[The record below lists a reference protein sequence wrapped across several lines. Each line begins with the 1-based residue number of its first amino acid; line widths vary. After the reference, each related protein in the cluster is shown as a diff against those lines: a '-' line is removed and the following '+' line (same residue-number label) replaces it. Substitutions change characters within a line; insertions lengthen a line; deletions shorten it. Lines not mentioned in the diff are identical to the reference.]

1 MTAYIIQAVSPETRT
16 YDTKYGQ
23 MISYKLKLEGV
34 DTPVE
39 LGQKTTTPAPQT
51 GGTLN
56 GTIDTSGQ
64 YGPKFKK
71 ENAQFGGGFTS
82 SPQSSNGQSESPRT
96 NSGSISSKFGGD
108 QFTMYL
114 SYAKDLAVA
123 LVETKE
129 GFTTDKY
136 GELLEEVTAG
146 GKTLYNDRPG
156 AEPKA
161 SPAVADEGTQLSVDL
176 DNDSDAVIKKKVD
189 DFFADIDGDVVD
201 LG

>member
-1 MTAYIIQAVSPETRT
+1 MPEYKIQAVSPETRT

-39 LGQKTTTPAPQT
+39 LGQKTTTPAPQE

-71 ENAQFGGGFTS
+71 ENAQFGGGFGSPTASTQSTTS
-82 SPQSSNGQSESPRT
+82 TGRSDTKSFDS
-96 NSGSISSKFGGD
+96 
-108 QFTMYL
+108 FTMYL

-123 LVETKE
+123 LLASDEA
-129 GFTTDKY
+129 FDSDKY
-136 GELLEEVTAG
+136 GLLLEEVIAG

-156 AEPKA
+156 AEPKVE
-161 SPAVADEGTQLSVDL
+161 PQLTQADVEKD
-176 DNDSDAVIKKKVD
+176 DSEEAIKKKVN
-189 DFFADIDGDVVD
+189 DFFADIDSDIVD
-201 LG
+201 LS